1 MGTDDVHEPSRR
13 GLKGRLPNTN
23 QKCTIDEWLPDV
35 RVDACRVVL
44 DVPAG
49 VALLI
54 CLVAEVATRGPL
66 FSLVSREKQEPIATV
81 REYLAM

>member
-1 MGTDDVHEPSRR
+1 MIGTDDVHEPSRR
-13 GLKGRLPNTN
+13 GLKGRF
-23 QKCTIDEWLPDV
+23 PDV

-44 DVPAG
+44 EVPAE

-66 FSLVSREKQEPIATV
+66 FSLVAREKQEPIATV
-81 REYLAM
+81 KNIWAM